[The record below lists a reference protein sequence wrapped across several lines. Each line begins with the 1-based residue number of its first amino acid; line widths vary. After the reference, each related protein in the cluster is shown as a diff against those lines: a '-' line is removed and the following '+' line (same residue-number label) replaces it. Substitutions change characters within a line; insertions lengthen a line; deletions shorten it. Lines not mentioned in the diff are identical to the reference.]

1 MSNRAVCGAR
11 LEELVDR
18 RAALLAS
25 RPVDGSPE
33 AADLQ
38 SLTAELR
45 ALLAAE
51 EPIVR
56 VLSPSEDLVV
66 RLGRR
71 DPVNPPS
78 GPEDLARRV
87 AADRR
92 VLVVEHPAL
101 PGRPLNVVW
110 VALCCGTPAR
120 LQPLLDPDGE
130 VLDPAS
136 ADTATYYSIWN
147 AEPGL
152 EGLGR
157 GRQLIEAAVTL
168 LDEELPGLDTHVT
181 LSPLPG
187 FRSWLSPRGPQRPP
201 DADLLRLATRYL
213 TSLDDRGRPIDPVA
227 RFHLGNGARLWRINV
242 GADGSELGRLRSWG
256 VMANYRYVPED
267 RVANRAELAAGRV
280 PTAPG
285 LASRP

>member
-1 MSNRAVCGAR
+1 MTDPGPAD
-11 LEELVDR
+11 LVER
-18 RAALLAS
+18 RAALLAA
-25 RPVDGSPE
+25 RPANGSPE
-33 AADLQ
+33 AAELEAV
-38 SLTAELR
+38 TAELR
-45 ALLAAE
+45 EALGSG
-51 EPIVR
+51 EPTVR

-66 RLGRR
+66 RLGMR

-92 VLVVEHPAL
+92 VLIVEYPAL

-110 VALCCGTPAR
+110 VALCRGTPAH

-130 VLDPAS
+130 VLDPSA

-157 GRQLIEAAVTL
+157 GRQLIESAVAL
-168 LDEELPGLDTHVT
+168 LGDELPGLVTHVT

-201 DADLLRLATRYL
+201 DADLVRLATRYL

-242 GADGSELGRLRSWG
+242 GADSSELGRLRSWG

-267 RVANRAELAAGRV
+267 RAANRAELAAGRV
-280 PTAPG
+280 PTAPA
-285 LASRP
+285 LAPPP